1 MPVNKYRY
9 YDVND
14 FIPIMPKIVEVE
26 KDILSNSIPRE
37 AFPELQED
45 FLSEI
50 VGQGAIF
57 ERKRRKEFK
66 DRDDVDIETGNGR
79 RLLQNITIID
89 FQEIDRLLPEM
100 AKEMAEKH
108 PELEEYS
115 KFAVLAWEDYK
126 EVYLIPYYLQK
137 NGIMGKAIDLPEGE
151 IREDVLNRM
160 DRRSV
165 ESMTLDDIK
174 GLNMSEYKA
183 LIDKWESDRLRHKLA
198 LFKVKERTVWMP
210 EMEKKEAKEAKKG
223 TTMEKFAADLFRID
237 DEPEPAENAGTVK
250 IPLEKLVEY
259 RDHKFKLIE
268 GDALEEL
275 KRSIE
280 QIGVIN
286 PVIIQPKGAEY
297 EILSGHNRVNAVR
310 KLKEQYPDDP
320 RFETVPAV
328 IKTDLSED
336 EALEIVLETNFNQR
350 SMSDMSVSEQAAV
363 VAQYNDLMKKMK
375 RRTEIV
381 VTGDEEIVED
391 GKSTSE
397 KFSLS
402 KMQIS
407 RYVRINSLQTSLKA
421 LIDAGKLFVEV
432 GAYLHKLKPESQDL
446 LAEYL
451 VKNKI
456 DVKKAQE
463 LTLADANKALDTD
476 YLDEFFKKEKGEKSY
491 TVKFDEVDIARYCD
505 SAIDKRSISRIVK
518 EALEVYV
525 QEHGLLK

>member
-14 FIPIMPKIVEVE
+14 FIPMMPKIVEVE

-151 IREDVLNRM
+151 IREDVLKRM
-160 DRRSV
+160 DRTNV
-165 ESMTLDDIK
+165 ESMTLEDIK
-174 GLNMSEYKA
+174 NLNMSEYKA
-183 LIDKWESDRLRHKLA
+183 LLDKWESDGLRHKLA
-198 LFKVKERTVWMP
+198 QFKVKERTVWMS
-210 EMEKKEAKEAKKG
+210 EMEKKEAKK
-223 TTMEKFAADLFRID
+223 EKMDLFAADLFRID
-237 DEPEPAENAGTVK
+237 EEPEPAEIAGTVK
-250 IPLEKLVEY
+250 LSLEKLVEY

-286 PVIIQPKGAEY
+286 PVIVQPKGADY

-310 KLKEQYPDDP
+310 KLNEQYPEDP
-320 RFETVPAV
+320 RFQTVPAV
-328 IKTDLSED
+328 IKADLNED

-350 SMSDMSVSEQAAV
+350 SMSDMTVSEQAAV

-381 VTGDEEIVED
+381 VSGDEEIVED
-391 GKSTSE
+391 GKSASE

-402 KMQIS
+402 RQQVGRYIRIHSLHEKMKTK
-407 RYVRINSLQTSLKA
+407 L
-421 LIDAGKLFVEV
+421 DAGAIDIKTAAHQVF
-432 GAYLHKLKPESQDL
+432 KLKME
-446 LAEYL
+446 
-451 VKNKI
+451 
-456 DVKKAQE
+456 AQE
-463 LTLADANKALDTD
+463 LLADYMDTKKPDFKKLDDFIPFANMKKDLTLEDVED
-476 YLDEFFKKEKGEKSY
+476 FFKKEKGDKTYS
-491 TVKFDEVDIARYCD
+491 VKFDEVDIARYCD
-505 SAIDKRSISRIVK
+505 KDIDKRSIARIVK

-525 QEHGLLK
+525 KEHGLLK